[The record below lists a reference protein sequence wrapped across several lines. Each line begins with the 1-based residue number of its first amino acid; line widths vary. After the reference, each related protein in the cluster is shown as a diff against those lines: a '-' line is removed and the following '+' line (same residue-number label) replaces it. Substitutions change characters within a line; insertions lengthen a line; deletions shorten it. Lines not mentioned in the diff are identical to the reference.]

1 MLVAGPAPSIFAAA
15 LPLGTRAVRT
25 ALVVLG
31 RFHPAIAADAVVSAV
46 ILGFSTVAVLAAAF
60 ALLLAFVVLAAPRLV
75 GGVRTRDGGGRRRMA
90 EARAVLAA
98 FSAVHVAGAARA
110 VLAAAVAV
118 GTGSVHI
125 ALRLMR
131 FRFRGREGH
140 RIVRLT
146 DRSGPAVA
154 VDAAAIVRVSG
165 AFVVVFA
172 RIIIGAGVLCGTR
185 SGVIPA
191 FSRPLDAMSEAVL
204 LGVAAPAILAAAG
217 MILIFARIVHAAHMT
232 IRVGDKR
239 WVGSWTAGRRGT
251 RSSTGLNRWRY
262 CLSSNNFRRLPAIPF
277 VGGWPSTRP
286 ERGCRSWSTGR
297 PARW

>member
-1 MLVAGPAPSIFAAA
+1 
-15 LPLGTRAVRT
+15 VRI
-25 ALVVLG
+25 ALVVLA
-31 RFHPAIAADAVVSAV
+31 RFYPAVAADAVVSAV

-60 ALLLAFVVLAAPRLV
+60 ALFLAFVVLVAPRLI
-75 GGVRTRDGGGRRRMA
+75 GAVRTLDGGRRRMA

-131 FRFRGREGH
+131 FRFRSREGH

-154 VDAAAIVRVSG
+154 VDAAALVRVSR

-172 RIIIGAGVLCGTR
+172 RIIGAGVLCG
-185 SGVIPA
+185 VIPA
-191 FSRPLDAMSEAVL
+191 LPCPLNTGSEAVFL
-204 LGVAAPAILAAAG
+204 SAAAPAILAAAG
-217 MILIFARIVHAAHMT
+217 IILILARIVHAAHLT
-232 IRVGDKR
+232 ICVGDMR
-239 WVGSWTAGRRGT
+239 WVGRRTAGRRGT

-262 CLSSNNFRRLPAIPF
+262 CLSSNNFRRLPAFPF